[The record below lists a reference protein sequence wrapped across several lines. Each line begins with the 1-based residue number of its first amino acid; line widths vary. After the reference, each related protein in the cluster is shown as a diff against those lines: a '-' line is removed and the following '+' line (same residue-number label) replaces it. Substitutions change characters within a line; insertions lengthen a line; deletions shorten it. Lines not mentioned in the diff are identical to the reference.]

1 MTAWPGTI
9 TAAALWPVAASYIC
23 RGSWPWPTG
32 SAAAAGAGGTGWPLC
47 IHLMAISQRQ
57 GWRRLWRGI
66 HLLIATI
73 ASLAA
78 FRRMAAAAAAAAPRR
93 AAPRAA
99 RAAAA
104 ARRAAARRRRAR
116 ALCYYYKAKVPGSHG
131 R

>member
-1 MTAWPGTI
+1 VAVAYWLSCCGGGWRYGVAIMYSSHGHKPAPGV
-9 TAAALWPVAASYIC
+9 AAA
-23 RGSWPWPTG
+23 
-32 SAAAAGAGGTGWPLC
+32 
-47 IHLMAISQRQ
+47 MARYSSINSHHR
-57 GWRRLWRGI
+57 I
-66 HLLIATI
+66 
-73 ASLAA
+73 AA

-99 RAAAA
+99 RAAAAAA